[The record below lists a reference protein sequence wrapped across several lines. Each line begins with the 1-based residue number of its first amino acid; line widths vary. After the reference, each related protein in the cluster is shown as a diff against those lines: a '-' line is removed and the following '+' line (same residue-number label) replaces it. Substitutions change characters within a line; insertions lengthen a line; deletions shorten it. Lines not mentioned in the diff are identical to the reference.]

1 MKFLFVS
8 GFQHLPQAF
17 GGIMANTH
25 EIALELKQR
34 GHEIAIAA
42 NMEPKD
48 RIGLRTRLMGRI
60 VGKNR
65 VRDRLMGYP
74 TYRRWD
80 IRQSLP
86 DIVKRVRPD
95 IAIVQPLYQ
104 VALGEIL
111 DRLSIPMIVYFHDV
125 LFDLIDGDPG
135 QLKNALFL
143 SNSQFTARAYKQ
155 KYGFDSA
162 VLPPLFR
169 AELYRAAPA
178 PAHVT
183 LINPQIFKGSDL
195 ALELVARCP
204 DIPFHFVESWRLTG
218 EQETE
223 LRENARKFPN
233 LSFQNRTA
241 DMKSVYRT
249 TKILLAPSLLEEG
262 WGRVAS
268 EAQYNGIPVL
278 ASSRGALPE
287 AVGPG
292 GVLLDPGAP
301 IEDWVAALRRLW
313 DDKAYYAELSAAALR
328 YADRSD
334 IRPAAQIDALLA
346 LVDQAIRLRGEK
358 DAAAARERTA

>member
-8 GFQHLPQAF
+8 GFQHLPQAY

-25 EIALELKQR
+25 EIALELQQR
-34 GHEIAIAA
+34 GHEAVVAA
-42 NMEPKD
+42 NMQPKD
-48 RIGLRTRLMGRI
+48 RTGLRTRLMGKI
-60 VGKNR
+60 MGKNK
-65 VRDRLMGYP
+65 VHDALMGYP

-80 IRQSLP
+80 VREALP
-86 DIVKRVRPD
+86 DIVDQVRPD

-125 LFDLIDGDPG
+125 LFDLIDGDPS

-143 SNSQFTARAYKQ
+143 SNSQFTAQAYKQ

-169 AELYRAAPA
+169 ADLYRTALT

-183 LINPQIFKGSDL
+183 LINPQTFKGSDL

-204 DIPFHFVESWRLTG
+204 DIPFHFVESWKLAP
-218 EQETE
+218 EQEAE
-223 LRENARKFPN
+223 LHAQTQNFSN
-233 LSFQNRTA
+233 LSFQARTS
-241 DMKSVYRT
+241 DMKEVYRR
-249 TKILLAPSLLEEG
+249 TKILLAPSRLEEG

-278 ASSRGALPE
+278 
-287 AVGPG
+287 
-292 GVLLDPGAP
+292 
-301 IEDWVAALRRLW
+301 
-313 DDKAYYAELSAAALR
+313 
-328 YADRSD
+328 
-334 IRPAAQIDALLA
+334 
-346 LVDQAIRLRGEK
+346 
-358 DAAAARERTA
+358 